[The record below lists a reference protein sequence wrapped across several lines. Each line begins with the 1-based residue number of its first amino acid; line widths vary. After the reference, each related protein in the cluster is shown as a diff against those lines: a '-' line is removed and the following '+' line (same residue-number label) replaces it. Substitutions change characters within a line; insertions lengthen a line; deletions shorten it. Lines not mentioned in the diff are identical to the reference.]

1 MKQKCCKKFDFLY
14 FSFFINSTFVY
25 DFNVEKFSVLKNIM
39 KNPQQTFNIKKK
51 NTK

>member
-1 MKQKCCKKFDFLY
+1 MKQKMLLKVWFFVFC
-14 FSFFINSTFVY
+14 FFINSTFVY

-39 KNPQQTFNIKKK
+39 KNPQQTFNIKK